1 MVCYVD
7 LMGFM
12 LNDLYEK
19 ILYFKVFGV
28 IYVYLMFLYDVFKG
42 DSDGGYVVL
51 DYCKVNLS
59 FGMVKDL
66 EKFIVVF

>member
-7 LMGFM
+7 LMGFI
-12 LNDLYEK
+12 LNDLYDK
-19 ILYFKVFGV
+19 IFYFKFLGV

-51 DYCKVNLS
+51 DYCKVNLML
-59 FGMVKDL
+59 GIVKDL
-66 EKFIVVF
+66 EKFVLVF